1 MMLQKWMA
9 MQQLNSQYCDFYIGV
24 LSGFWGQFAQNGDFV
39 QNLAQ
44 KAWFDCNPKNYD
56 SSKM

>member
-39 QNLAQ
+39 ENLAP
-44 KAWFDCNPKNYD
+44 KAWFDCNPK
-56 SSKM
+56 KLRF